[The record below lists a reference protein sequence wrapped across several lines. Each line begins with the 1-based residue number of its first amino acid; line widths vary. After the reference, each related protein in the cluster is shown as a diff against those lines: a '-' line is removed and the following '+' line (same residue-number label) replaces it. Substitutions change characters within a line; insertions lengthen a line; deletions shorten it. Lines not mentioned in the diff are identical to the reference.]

1 MKILI
6 TGGAGFI
13 GSHISKQLVDAGH
26 QVVVFDNLS
35 KGHQD
40 LVDSRARFIKG
51 EISDEENL
59 VQALEGVDS
68 VIHLASLIEIP
79 LSVSDPVGFAE
90 NNIMGSI
97 HLFQAMKKAQVKKIV
112 FSSTAVVYGE
122 PQKLPLTEDHP
133 LSATN
138 PYGASKIAVEAML
151 DSYHHLENFD
161 VTILRYFNPYG
172 PGEKHSPETHAIPNF
187 ISSALKGEPLPVF
200 WAGEQTRDFIY
211 VEDLAEAHIKALDLV
226 GFNVFNVGSDHGV
239 KIKEVVDIL
248 GKIMGK
254 NLEVKNLG
262 ERPGDV
268 EANYASSAKLKEVT
282 NWQAK
287 YSLEEGLR
295 KTLEWFKSQQK

>member
-1 MKILI
+1 MKILV

-13 GSHISKQLVDAGH
+13 GSHINKLLLDQGH
-26 QVVVFDNLS
+26 EVVVYDNLS
-35 KGHQD
+35 KGFTE
-40 LVDSRARFIKG
+40 LVDARAKFIKG
-51 EISDEENL
+51 EISDEESL
-59 VQALEGVDS
+59 VKALEGVDS

-79 LSVSDPVGFAE
+79 LSVFDPVGFAE

-122 PQKLPLTEDHP
+122 PQKLPLTENHP

-138 PYGASKIAVEAML
+138 PYAASKIAVEAML

-172 PGEKHSPETHAIPNF
+172 PGEKHQPETHAIPNF

-211 VEDLAEAHIKALDLV
+211 VEDLAEAHIKALDLS
-226 GFNVFNVGSDHGV
+226 GINIFNVGSDHGIKV
-239 KIKEVVDIL
+239 KEVIELL
-248 GKIMGK
+248 GKIIGK
-254 NLEVKNLG
+254 ELEVKDLG

-268 EANYASSAKLKEVT
+268 EANYASSEKLKQAT
-282 NWQAK
+282 GWQAK
-287 YSLEEGLR
+287 NSLEEGLR
-295 KTLEWFKSQQK
+295 KTVEWFKEKK